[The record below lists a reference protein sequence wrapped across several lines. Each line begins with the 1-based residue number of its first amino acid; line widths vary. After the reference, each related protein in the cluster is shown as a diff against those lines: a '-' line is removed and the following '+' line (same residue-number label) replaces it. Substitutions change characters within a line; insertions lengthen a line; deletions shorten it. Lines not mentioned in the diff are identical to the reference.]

1 MGMSCS
7 YQLGGEINTV
17 LNTVGSL
24 TDFVVNGAQ
33 INKQLLVSTDLEWL
47 NGSRVSHPMRALLLL
62 MVKNFQDVMKQSVS
76 FNNLPLANCWQ
87 YS

>member
-7 YQLGGEINTV
+7 YQLEGEINTV

-33 INKQLLVSTDLEWL
+33 INKQLLVSTDLE
-47 NGSRVSHPMRALLLL
+47 
-62 MVKNFQDVMKQSVS
+62 
-76 FNNLPLANCWQ
+76 
-87 YS
+87 